1 MFSILSNNDLTAL
14 YLTLQLALV
23 STVILLVLGM
33 PLAWWLARR
42 AHRLKPLLEAIIA
55 LPLILPPTVIGFY
68 LLIAF
73 SPNSWPAKIWYATFG
88 SNLAFSFSGLVLG
101 SVIYSLPFVV
111 QPLQSSYENV
121 SRHTLLIAASLG
133 ANRLDRFRSVI
144 WPMTRRS
151 TVAAAALA
159 FCHTVGEF
167 GIVLM
172 IGGSIPGETQVL
184 SIALFDHVESLNYGG
199 AHSIALLL
207 LLFSFI
213 SLFIL
218 YSAGYRS
225 TFHAQRAITG
235 LRR

>member
-1 MFSILSNNDLTAL
+1 MLNVFSENDLAAL

-42 AHRLKPLLEAIIA
+42 AHRLKPLLEATIA

-73 SPNSWPAKIWYATFG
+73 SPDSWLAQWWYAVFG

-121 SRHTLLIAASLG
+121 PRHTLLIAASLG
-133 ANRLDRFRSVI
+133 ANRIDRFSSVI

-172 IGGSIPGETQVL
+172 IGG
-184 SIALFDHVESLNYGG
+184 A
-199 AHSIALLL
+199 
-207 LLFSFI
+207 
-213 SLFIL
+213 
-218 YSAGYRS
+218 YRGK
-225 TFHAQRAITG
+225 HRY
-235 LRR
+235 